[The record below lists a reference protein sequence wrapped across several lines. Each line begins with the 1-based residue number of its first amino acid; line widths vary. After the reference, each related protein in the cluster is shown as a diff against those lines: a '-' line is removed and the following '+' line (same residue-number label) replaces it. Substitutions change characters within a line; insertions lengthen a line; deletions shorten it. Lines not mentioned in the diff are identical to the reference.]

1 MNKSYFNV
9 FKPCYT
15 GRQLVIGENPDGLL
29 PAKEVLANVMNA
41 GFRNEINMP
50 FFDPKTK
57 IQYYY
62 EFDEGTTDEIVIMRV
77 ANRRVRTQADPH
89 HGVKYVVDH
98 PYLYV
103 IINTMDENDH
113 VVMIEQYP
121 GVYQAVDEV
130 VRVLKHSLG
139 LLTYEK
145 GWKLELV
152 PHETNK
158 VQDLGMM
165 AVCSAIERRLGK
177 ERTIENLY
185 GHEEARKRI
194 YLGKTEN
201 IVATSSPKK
210 SSRKSN
216 KTLRSAILDIKK
228 ADMIEEKIN
237 NCLVGKTEP
246 EDEMIPITA
255 AYAAK
260 VMRRPKWTELKNS
273 HPELR
278 LSESSFYR
286 LRDPNCLAYR
296 GDTVFLGLVEYFKSL

>member
-1 MNKSYFNV
+1 MEKSYFNV

-62 EFDEGTTDEIVIMRV
+62 EFDEGTTDEIIIMRV

-185 GHEEARKRI
+185 GHEEAQKRI

-201 IVATSSPKK
+201 IVATSPPASPPKK
-210 SSRKSN
+210 
-216 KTLRSAILDIKK
+216 
-228 ADMIEEKIN
+228 EKIFVSALYDKKKLEKVKALIN
-237 NCLVGKTEP
+237 ELMEGATETHDIIMP
-246 EDEMIPITA
+246 FRA
-255 AYAAK
+255 AIEAG
-260 VMRRPKWTELKNS
+260 VMRRATWAEIKESFDLDEKYRS
-273 HPELR
+273 SYYR
-278 LSESSFYR
+278 LTSESNTTYNGHAFDVIVAR
-286 LRDPNCLAYR
+286 FRAL
-296 GDTVFLGLVEYFKSL
+296 

>member
-1 MNKSYFNV
+1 MEKSYFNV

-201 IVATSSPKK
+201 KVATSPPASPSQKEKK
-210 SSRKSN
+210 FV
-216 KTLRSAILDIKK
+216 SALYDKKKLEKVKALINELMEGATETHDIIMPFR
-228 ADMIEEKIN
+228 AAIEA
-237 NCLVGKTEP
+237 G
-246 EDEMIPITA
+246 
-255 AYAAK
+255 
-260 VMRRPKWTELKNS
+260 VMRRATWAEIIEGFDLDEKLF
-273 HPELR
+273 
-278 LSESSFYR
+278 SSYYR
-286 LRDPNCLAYR
+286 LTRKDNTTY
-296 GDTVFLGLVEYFKSL
+296 GDYPGFSDIVARFKAL